1 MSKIK
6 LILSMILRH
15 VDLVLK
21 LNSEDTGYSC
31 NLSKFRL
38 FLRKVHLVWVNLIK
52 IGNHCSLYLQRNSF
66 RVSQTATRSLIF
78 SWFFSIENYLFF
90 STQKLFREIKIRK
103 KEIPKKIISPK
114 IWKKNGNFSDTDG
127 WDCKSFFSSRPG
139 IVQIDGWCF
148 LIPNKL

>member
-66 RVSQTATRSLIF
+66 RVSKTATRSLTF

-90 STQKLFREIKIRK
+90 STQKVFREIKIRK
-103 KEIPKKIISPK
+103 NEILKKKIAP

-127 WDCKSFFSSRPG
+127 WDCKSFLVVDPVSFKSMADVS
-139 IVQIDGWCF
+139 
-148 LIPNKL
+148 